1 MSMRFKQALGES
13 ACTCSPFSGNEG
25 SCCNG
30 TDKCEHWGASLECGV
45 GDLKGERGNRLHDT
59 GLTWHTMVTVGL
71 DVVA

>member
-30 TDKCEHWGASLECGV
+30 TDKCEHWGESLECGV
-45 GDLKGERGNRLHDT
+45 GDLKGEKGNRLHDT
-59 GLTWHTMVTVGL
+59 GHDGYGGL
-71 DVVA
+71 RRSCQGMK